1 MKEKL
6 KEFYCRKGMGLPCT
20 IALLSGLLS
29 ILILFGTVIVYDTK
43 VKIGGE
49 SVKTYFYLSMM
60 DLVDGSRFVA
70 WPMILVL
77 VGLGVGLACT
87 IALSVLL
94 LLKTKRKYT
103 DPLSVVAI
111 MSFTV
116 GVVMVFLNKEL
127 FKNFIESG
135 RVEIANFHDAS
146 LGWASAASMLASMLA
161 VFSLIGA
168 SGYARSRSVK
178 TIAEDGVLIAAA
190 FVLNFIRIPIAPTA
204 GSINL
209 QMLPLLVIA
218 LRRGPLDG
226 FVAGGIVYG
235 LLTCLTDGYGLA
247 TYPFDYLVGFGSV
260 AVLGFFRRFI
270 FSPEQTAY
278 NVKGIVF
285 LIIGVA
291 LSTFVRF
298 VGSCTSSMVLYG
310 YDLQAAMIYNYVY
323 VFISGGLALAVLL
336 ILYGPLVRVNRL
348 FPSAPL
354 ASKSEEE

>member
-6 KEFYCRKGMGLPCT
+6 KEFYSRKGMGLPCT
-20 IALLSGLLS
+20 IALLAGLLA
-29 ILILFGTVIVYDTK
+29 ILILFGTVISYDTK
-43 VKIGGE
+43 VKIAGE
-49 SVKTYFYLSMM
+49 SVKTYYYLSML
-60 DLVDGSRFVA
+60 DLLDGGRFVI
-70 WPMILVL
+70 WPTLLVL
-77 VGLGVGLACT
+77 VALGLGVTAT
-87 IALSVLL
+87 IALTVLL
-94 LLKTKRKYT
+94 LRKTKRKVT
-103 DPLSVVAI
+103 DPISVVAI

-116 GVVMVFLNKEL
+116 GVVMIFLNKEL

-135 RVEIANFHDAS
+135 RIDIPNFHDAS
-146 LGWASAASMLASMLA
+146 LGWASAVSMLASMLA

-260 AVLGFFRRFI
+260 AVLGFFRRFV
-270 FSPEQTAY
+270 FAPKQTTY
-278 NVKGIVF
+278 NVKGMVF
-285 LIIGVA
+285 LTIGVI

-298 VGSCTSSMVLYG
+298 IGSCTSSMVLYG

-354 ASKSEEE
+354 ISKSEEE

>member
-6 KEFYCRKGMGLPCT
+6 KQFYSKEGMGLPCT
-20 IALLSGLLS
+20 VATICGLLS
-29 ILILFGTVIVYDTK
+29 VFILFGTVITYDTK
-43 VKIGGE
+43 VKVNGE
-49 SVKTYFYLSMM
+49 SVKTYFNLSMT
-60 DLVDGSRFVA
+60 DLVDGSRFVS

-77 VGLGVGLACT
+77 LALGLGAACS
-87 IALSVLL
+87 IALAISHLC
-94 LLKTKRKYT
+94 KANRKVS
-103 DPLSVVAI
+103 DSLSVVTLL
-111 MSFTV
+111 SFTV
-116 GVVMVFLNKEL
+116 GIVMSFLNKEL
-127 FKNFIESG
+127 FKNFAESG
-135 RVEIANFHDAS
+135 RVDIPNFHDAS
-146 LGWASAASMLASMLA
+146 LGWASAVSMLAAMLA
-161 VFSLIGA
+161 VFATIGA

-190 FVLNFIRIPIAPTA
+190 FVLNFVRIPIAPTA

-209 QMLPLLVIA
+209 QMLPLFVIA

-260 AVLGFFRRFI
+260 AVLGFFRKFI
-270 FSPEQTAY
+270 FSEKQVTY
-278 NVKGIVF
+278 NVKGVVF
-285 LIIGVA
+285 LVIGVA

-323 VFISGGLALAVLL
+323 VFLSGALALAVL
-336 ILYGPLVRVNRL
+336 IALYGPLAHVNRL
-348 FPSAPL
+348 FPSAPFI
-354 ASKSEEE
+354 SKGEEE